1 MLSGKPV
8 WMAVRDC
15 GGRGPYANSIGGRA
29 GLEVCRGCGCS
40 AQPATL
46 RAREIG
52 YGARVSRRLSLWG
65 LEEKIGLVESQR
77 DTERAEARGVFALE
91 RVVSCS
97 RFDPRWRSQLDLGSG
112 EPFDDLHG
120 SATLGTA
127 IKTRSVFGGGGV
139 LFRLWF

>member
-1 MLSGKPV
+1 V
-8 WMAVRDC
+8 VAVDA
-15 GGRGPYANSIGGRA
+15 GPMQIQLGEGTN
-29 GLEVCRGCGCS
+29 
-40 AQPATL
+40 L
-46 RAREIG
+46 RFVEAVLQGTTHHGARLEIG
-52 YGARVSRRLSLWG
+52 YGEKVSRRLSLKRVQ
-65 LEEKIGLVESQR
+65 EKVFLAESQR